1 MRDEK
6 ITLDNIDVGCISD
19 MEGGYSMMTHDEAIE
34 KLINTCDDMKE
45 IIEQLLEENAFLVDT
60 IEKYNL
66 GQIKSERR
74 ALLMENKRCK
84 KESQLAIEE
93 ANRIKKEYESKMSE
107 ANNRL
112 ADARKKQ
119 SEIDLYIRKEGRQTT
134 WQPKKI

>member
-1 MRDEK
+1 
-6 ITLDNIDVGCISD
+6 
-19 MEGGYSMMTHDEAIE
+19 MMTHDEAIE

-119 SEIDLYIRKEGRQTT
+119 SEIDF
-134 WQPKKI
+134 